1 MTGIYDCFGYG
12 EGYDVPFPERYRLIR
27 AAGFECVMLWWSD
40 RFGRGEGYR
49 QDARYA
55 AEAGLAVENLHAP
68 VHQQHDLSRDTLQ
81 GREVYAQYRQCVED
95 CAAQGV
101 STVVVHLPA
110 DEHPL
115 QPLGLERL
123 KSLVALAEDRG
134 VQLAFENLRNLA
146 LVLETFPSRYV
157 GFCYDSCHHHNY
169 AAGQDLLAQYGGR
182 LMAVHLHD
190 NGGAHNQHRLP
201 LDGDIDWAE
210 GMRRLAQTG
219 YQGATSLEPMNWD
232 YGQLTIRQFLSLAQ
246 EKASALDRMRATAK
260 AQHLRSRA

>member
-1 MTGIYDCFGYG
+1 M
-12 EGYDVPFPERYRLIR
+12 
-27 AAGFECVMLWWSD
+27 
-40 RFGRGEGYR
+40 
-49 QDARYA
+49 
-55 AEAGLAVENLHAP
+55 
-68 VHQQHDLSRDTLQ
+68 
-81 GREVYAQYRQCVED
+81 ED

-123 KSLVALAEDRG
+123 KSLVALAEDRS
-134 VQLAFENLRNLA
+134 VQLAFENLRNLRSLA

-201 LDGDIDWAE
+201 LDGDIDWGE
-210 GMRRLAQTG
+210 IMGRLAQTG
-219 YQGATSLEPMNWD
+219 YRGATSLEPMNWD
-232 YGQLTIRQFLSLAQ
+232 YGQLTMGQFLALAQ
-246 EKASALDRMRATAK
+246 EKASALDRMRADAK
-260 AQHLRSRA
+260 AQLLR